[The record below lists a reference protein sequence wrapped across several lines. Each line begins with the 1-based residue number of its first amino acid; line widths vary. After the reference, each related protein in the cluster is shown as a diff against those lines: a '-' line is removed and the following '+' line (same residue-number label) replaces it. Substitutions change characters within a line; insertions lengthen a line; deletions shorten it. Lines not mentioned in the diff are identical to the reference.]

1 MYACSRGQ
9 EKNKRALFFEDTL
22 AHCLHFCK
30 VMKYVTSL
38 AAAARLISS
47 VCFILPLAGHQA
59 APPTAT

>member
-1 MYACSRGQ
+1 MHAVVETQ
-9 EKNKRALFFEDTL
+9 EKNKQALFFEDTL

-38 AAAARLISS
+38 ATRLISS

-59 APPTAT
+59 SPNYIMR